1 MDPGSLS
8 GVTVSFSDAVSI
20 VRMLTPASL
29 AKLGSNGAV
38 LDKLLILK
46 SHSWINLREL
56 MCVQEKREVR
66 FA

>member
-20 VRMLTPASL
+20 VRMLTPARL
-29 AKLGSNGAV
+29 AKLSSNRVV

-46 SHSWINLREL
+46 SPSRVNLRE
-56 MCVQEKREVR
+56 
-66 FA
+66 